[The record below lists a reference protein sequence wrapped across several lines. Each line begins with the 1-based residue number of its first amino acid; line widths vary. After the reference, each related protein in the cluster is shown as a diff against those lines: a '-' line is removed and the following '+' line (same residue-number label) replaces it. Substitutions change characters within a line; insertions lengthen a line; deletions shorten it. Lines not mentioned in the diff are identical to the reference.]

1 MSRIDSTE
9 KRIDP
14 IGLKA
19 QYRLW
24 LDSQGEAN
32 EEQLDRLKKNLG
44 MAIDRELT
52 ETQRKY
58 INDFYFKGLSV
69 TKIAEKY
76 AVNKS
81 AVSQTLTRA
90 RRKLERVLKY
100 SL

>member
-1 MSRIDSTE
+1 MRRIDSTE

-24 LDSQGEAN
+24 LDSQEETN

-44 MAIDRELT
+44 LAIDRELT

-58 INDFYFKGLSV
+58 INDFYFKGLSMAE
-69 TKIAEKY
+69 IAEKHS
-76 AVNKS
+76 VNRTSVWRAIK
-81 AVSQTLTRA
+81 RA
-90 RRKLERVLKY
+90 RRTLERVLKY

>member
-1 MSRIDSTE
+1 MRRIDSTE

-14 IGLKA
+14 MGLKE

-32 EEQLDRLKKNLG
+32 DEQLDRLKKNLG
-44 MAIDRELT
+44 LAIDRELT
-52 ETQRKY
+52 ETQQKY

-76 AVNKS
+76 AVNK
-81 AVSQTLTRA
+81 ATVSRTLKRA
-90 RRKLERVLKY
+90 RRTLERVLTY

>member
-1 MSRIDSTE
+1 MRRTDSTE

-58 INDFYFKGLSV
+58 INDFYFKGLSMAE
-69 TKIAEKY
+69 IAEKHS
-76 AVNKS
+76 VNRTS
-81 AVSQTLTRA
+81 VWRA
-90 RRKLERVLKY
+90 IKRAHRTLERVLKY

>member
-1 MSRIDSTE
+1 MRRTDSTE
-9 KRIDP
+9 KS
-14 IGLKA
+14 IGLISQRA
-19 QYRLW
+19 QYRAW
-24 LDSQGEAN
+24 LKMQGEAN
-32 EEQLDRLKKNLG
+32 EEQLERLKKNLG

-52 ETQRKY
+52 EPQRKY

-81 AVSQTLTRA
+81 TVSRTLIRA